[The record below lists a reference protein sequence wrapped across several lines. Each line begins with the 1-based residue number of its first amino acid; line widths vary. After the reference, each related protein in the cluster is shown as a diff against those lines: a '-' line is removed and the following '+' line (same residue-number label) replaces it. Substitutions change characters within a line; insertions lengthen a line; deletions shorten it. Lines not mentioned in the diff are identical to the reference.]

1 MSRVGNS
8 QSRKKSTCF
17 TTGLEKERPGKGLT
31 RRQFNYFQE
40 NRQVKR
46 EDVPRTLRTPLQEG
60 IIIERKKK
68 KNGIKSSNVKKKSQ
82 VTPIGIRKKIK
93 ALKKTKRHGLR

>member
-1 MSRVGNS
+1 MSRAGNS

-17 TTGLEKERPGKGLT
+17 TIGLEKERPGKGLT

-40 NRQVKR
+40 SRQVKR

-60 IIIERKKK
+60 IIVEKKKK
-68 KNGIKSSNVKKKSQ
+68 KNGIKSSNVKKKNQ

-93 ALKKTKRHGLR
+93 YLKALKKTK